1 VTSADVYREG
11 IAEVSAADILAAR
24 QLGRTVKLLAICERV
39 IDSSGTESVSARV
52 YPAMIPRSHPL
63 ATVTG
68 AYNAVFVEADAA
80 GALMFY
86 GQGAGGAPTASAV
99 LGDLVAVA
107 RNRVAGGYGPRE
119 SAYADLPIQ
128 PMGDTPT
135 AYHVSLEVVDRPGVL
150 AQVAQVFAEHEVS
163 IMAVRQTG
171 RTADRMPACGAGA
184 NLVIV
189 THCAPDAALR
199 STVDK
204 LAGLDAVRD
213 VVSVMRVEG
222 EVT

>member
-1 VTSADVYREG
+1 V
-11 IAEVSAADILAAR
+11 
-24 QLGRTVKLLAICERV
+24 VKLLAIAELGTDGDDTSAVSVRV
-39 IDSSGTESVSARV
+39 H
-52 YPAMIPRSHPL
+52 PAMIPRSHPL
-63 ATVTG
+63 ASVGG
-68 AYNAVFVEADAA
+68 AFNAVFVEADAA

-107 RNRVAGGYGPRE
+107 RNRLAGGYGPRE
-119 SAYADLPIQ
+119 SAHADLPIRL
-128 PMGDTPT
+128 MADTPT
-135 AYHVSLEVVDRPGVL
+135 SYHINLEVLDRPGVL
-150 AQVAQVFAEHEVS
+150 AQVAQIFAEHEVS

-171 RTADRMPACGAGA
+171 RARDDAPAGA

-189 THCAPDAALR
+189 THSAPDAALR

-204 LAGLDAVRD
+204 LAGLNVVRD

-222 EVT
+222 EMT

>member
-1 VTSADVYREG
+1 
-11 IAEVSAADILAAR
+11 
-24 QLGRTVKLLAICERV
+24 
-39 IDSSGTESVSARV
+39 
-52 YPAMIPRSHPL
+52 
-63 ATVTG
+63 
-68 AYNAVFVEADAA
+68 VFVEADAA

-119 SAYADLPIQ
+119 SAYADLPIR
-128 PMGDTPT
+128 PMEDTPT
-135 AYHVSLEVVDRPGVL
+135 SYHISLEVADRPGVL
-150 AQVAQVFAEHEVS
+150 AQVAQIFAEHEVS

-171 RTADRMPACGAGA
+171 RAGDDVPAGA

-189 THCAPDAALR
+189 THAAPDAALR

-204 LAGLDAVRD
+204 LAGLDVVHD

>member
-1 VTSADVYREG
+1 
-11 IAEVSAADILAAR
+11 
-24 QLGRTVKLLAICERV
+24 
-39 IDSSGTESVSARV
+39 
-52 YPAMIPRSHPL
+52 MIPRSHPL
-63 ATVTG
+63 ASVG
-68 AYNAVFVEADAA
+68 DAYNAVFVEADAA

-107 RNRVAGGYGPRE
+107 RNRVAGGYGSRE
-119 SAYADLPIQ
+119 SAYAELPIR

-135 AYHVSLEVVDRPGVL
+135 SYHISLEVADRPGVL

-163 IMAVRQTG
+163 IMVVRQTG
-171 RTADRMPACGAGA
+171 RSPDDMPAGGAGA

-189 THCAPDAALR
+189 THAAPDTALR

-204 LAGLDAVRD
+204 LAGLDVVRD

>member
-1 VTSADVYREG
+1 
-11 IAEVSAADILAAR
+11 
-24 QLGRTVKLLAICERV
+24 
-39 IDSSGTESVSARV
+39 
-52 YPAMIPRSHPL
+52 MIPRSHPL
-63 ATVTG
+63 AAVAG

-119 SAYADLPIQ
+119 SAYADLPIR
-128 PMGDTPT
+128 PMAETPT
-135 AYHVSLEVVDRPGVL
+135 SYHVNLEVVDRPGVL

-171 RTADRMPACGAGA
+171 RTPDHALPDNPGASGAGA

-189 THCAPDAALR
+189 THAAPDAALR

-204 LAGLDAVRD
+204 LAGLDIVRD

>member
-1 VTSADVYREG
+1 
-11 IAEVSAADILAAR
+11 
-24 QLGRTVKLLAICERV
+24 
-39 IDSSGTESVSARV
+39 
-52 YPAMIPRSHPL
+52 MIPRSHPL
-63 ATVTG
+63 ASVSG
-68 AYNAVFVEADAA
+68 AFNAVFVEADAA

-119 SAYADLPIQ
+119 SAYADLPIRS
-128 PMGDTPT
+128 MADALTS
-135 AYHVSLEVVDRPGVL
+135 YHISLEVLDRPGVL
-150 AQVAQVFAEHEVS
+150 AQVAQIFAAHEVS

-171 RTADRMPACGAGA
+171 RTPGDTPSWA

-189 THCAPDAALR
+189 THAAPDAALR

-204 LAGLDAVRD
+204 LAGLDVVRD

-222 EVT
+222 ELT